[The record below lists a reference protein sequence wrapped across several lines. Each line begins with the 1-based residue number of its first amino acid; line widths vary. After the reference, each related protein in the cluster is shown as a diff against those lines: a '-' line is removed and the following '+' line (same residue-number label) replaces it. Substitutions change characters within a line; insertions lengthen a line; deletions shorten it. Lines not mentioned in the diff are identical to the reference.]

1 MNEETR
7 ASRGATA
14 GPSKSAFREVS
25 TPSDTPA
32 PSHQQA
38 FIATR
43 FRQPS
48 ATAALL
54 AELAFPSVDNW
65 RARP

>member
-25 TPSDTPA
+25 TPSDTPL
-32 PSHQQA
+32 PPLRQA
-38 FIATR
+38 FITAR

-54 AELAFPSVDNW
+54 AELAFPAVDDW
-65 RARP
+65 RRRS